1 MTDKNANKFKVLAQ
15 YDVELY
21 HDDIEEVMKSG
32 RFKKNYRTNEGFD
45 KGIGFLWGRYKYNSG
60 SSQRIENGRRS
71 GRTDSVRIR
80 DTERSISEQY
90 IGSRRADNGK
100 SITDNP
106 EKRYSIDI
114 DEDLMAIL
122 DEEYSDTEKEMGSGS
137 IEGGWLDLPQS
148 PEVIDKYLKEVVK
161 VDDEHEEYEIADIDD
176 NISPFPYASIQWSS
190 VKELNELAIIFSKL
204 DECQRE
210 AIQAYL
216 VSGYITDDEA
226 VVCFYCRISF
236 SLFHIEM

>member
-1 MTDKNANKFKVLAQ
+1 VTDKNANKFKVLAQ

-90 IGSRRADNGK
+90 IRSRRADNGK

-122 DEEYSDTEKEMGSGS
+122 DEEYSDTEKRDG
-137 IEGGWLDLPQS
+137 L
-148 PEVIDKYLKEVVK
+148 Y
-161 VDDEHEEYEIADIDD
+161 Y
-176 NISPFPYASIQWSS
+176 
-190 VKELNELAIIFSKL
+190 
-204 DECQRE
+204 
-210 AIQAYL
+210 
-216 VSGYITDDEA
+216 
-226 VVCFYCRISF
+226 
-236 SLFHIEM
+236 